1 MKLTYPLAQA
11 LTNLRANGDFKVFLQ
26 ALVEDVNDET
36 QRALSTEGAMCH
48 RAQGAALK
56 MQAIYKTCVEAP
68 AALEK
73 FKTIPNK
80 Q

>member
-1 MKLTYPLAQA
+1 MKLTAPLAQA
-11 LTNLRANGDFKVFLQ
+11 LTNLRVSGDFKVFLQ

-36 QRALSTEGAMCH
+36 QRALSTEGATCH

-56 MQAIYKTCVEAP
+56 MQAIYKAFVEAP

-73 FKTIPNK
+73 FKTIPPK